1 MSIDHDS
8 NMNREEGKENN
19 KISFRGLTRV
29 LIEDIRFYC
38 GTQEIRL
45 RVLMNHLFFDP
56 SLQLVLLYRW
66 SHFSYLKGWRGMAV
80 AIEWLENVL
89 FGCLI
94 AFQAEIGKHFRIAH
108 PIGIVIGLVKIG
120 DNVAIWQNVTIGA
133 KGRAGEKK
141 SWPVIDDNVRIF
153 ASAVVAGGIR
163 IGEGSTIGALAFINR
178 DVPPRSLALTER
190 TIYKPAGENEEDE
203 R

>member
-1 MSIDHDS
+1 
-8 NMNREEGKENN
+8 
-19 KISFRGLTRV
+19 
-29 LIEDIRFYC
+29 
-38 GTQEIRL
+38 
-45 RVLMNHLFFDP
+45 
-56 SLQLVLLYRW
+56 
-66 SHFSYLKGWRGMAV
+66 MAV

-94 AFQAEIGKHFRIAH
+94 AFQAEIGRHFRIAH
-108 PIGIVIGLVKIG
+108 PIGIVIGLAKIG

-133 KGRAGEKK
+133 IGRAGEKK
-141 SWPVIDDNVRIF
+141 SCPVIDDNVKIF

-178 DVPPRSLALTER
+178 DVPPHSLALTER
-190 TIYKPAGENEEDE
+190 TIYKPAGEIEENE